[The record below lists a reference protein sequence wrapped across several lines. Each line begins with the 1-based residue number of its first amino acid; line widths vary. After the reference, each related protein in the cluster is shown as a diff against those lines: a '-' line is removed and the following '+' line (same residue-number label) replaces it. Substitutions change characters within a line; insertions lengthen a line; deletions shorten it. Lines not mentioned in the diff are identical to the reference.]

1 MQMGSEVEDRVVF
14 KRIARQR
21 PGMCCNIVYT
31 SGTTGNSKGVM
42 LSHDNMTWFWS
53 SYNQQKFAQIPVE
66 EELPPIRMVSFLPM
80 SHITAQLTDFT
91 RLLIS
96 RRPIQLTFAG
106 QRYVNENLHEVLRLV
121 KPTDLI
127 AVPRVF
133 EKWKIFIEMSMRQR
147 SPTYQSLFKWAK
159 RLGRE
164 NTIAQ

>member
-1 MQMGSEVEDRVVF
+1 
-14 KRIARQR
+14 
-21 PGMCCNIVYT
+21 
-31 SGTTGNSKGVM
+31 
-42 LSHDNMTWFWS
+42 
-53 SYNQQKFAQIPVE
+53 
-66 EELPPIRMVSFLPM
+66 M

-133 EKWKIFIEMSMRQR
+133 EKWQIFIEMSMRKR
-147 SPTYQSLFKWAK
+147 SPMYQSLFKWAK
-159 RLGRE
+159 RLGKE